1 MGGGEQSLFGV
12 AGGEEDGQGVWH
24 PVGHPMGQ
32 SAEISTLTQLSASYQ
47 PNSWC

>member
-12 AGGEEDGQGVWH
+12 AGGEEDGQG
-24 PVGHPMGQ
+24 VGHPMGQ